1 MHVMM
6 NKESQIDFGGMK
18 LYIQDDCLYCD
29 RSQVSIE
36 HEKVC
41 NLNKTPVLNGQYDL
55 EIYYDYHIFEI
66 FINGGYY
73 VLSQL
78 VYDLG
83 KLIQYHQVQIIDIKE
98 NKE

>member
-1 MHVMM
+1 M
-6 NKESQIDFGGMK
+6 
-18 LYIQDDCLYCD
+18 
-29 RSQVSIE
+29 
-36 HEKVC
+36 
-41 NLNKTPVLNGQYDL
+41 NGQYDL